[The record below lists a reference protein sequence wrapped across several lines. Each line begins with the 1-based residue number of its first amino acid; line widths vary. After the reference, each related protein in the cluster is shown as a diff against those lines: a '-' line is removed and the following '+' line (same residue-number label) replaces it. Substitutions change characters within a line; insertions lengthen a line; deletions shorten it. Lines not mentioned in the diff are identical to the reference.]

1 MYCFQEKGNC
11 TYSRRLGRST
21 STHTGYKTVWV
32 AAEKNGGRSIGFSEI
47 DKPAI
52 AVYEKNFRTS
62 KETAFGDITQLK
74 KLPYADVY
82 FGGVPCQSWS
92 IAGSKK
98 GFDDPRGKLWED
110 TIRVTR
116 LNKPRVFVYENVK
129 GLYDPRNRDNLD
141 LLLREFKK
149 AGYRSLKI

>member
-1 MYCFQEKGNC
+1 MSKKFTFIDFFSGVGGF
-11 TYSRRLGRST
+11 R
-21 STHTGYKTVWV
+21 V
-32 AAEKNGGRSIGFSEI
+32 AAEKNGGRSIGFSEV

-74 KLPYADVY
+74 RLPYADVY

-98 GFDDPRGKLWED
+98 GFDDPRENSGKIQLE
-110 TIRVTR
+110 
-116 LNKPRVFVYENVK
+116 L
-129 GLYDPRNRDNLD
+129 LD
-141 LLLREFKK
+141 LINLE
-149 AGYRSLKI
+149 SLCMRM